1 MIIYFSNINISKLDE
16 FYIENRILLNF
27 LKEVRKYKRVL
38 DYRRS
43 LVAYYILYWYLLFNK
58 IISEFTPVK
67 IFKNNHGKPYLIGI
81 DNCFFNITHSG
92 DWVAVAIS
100 NAEVGIDLEYNES
113 FDFNEVIDYVLSER
127 EKIFFLQ
134 LSDSFKC
141 ETFYRFWT
149 LKESFVKAIG
159 TGLIKSMNSFPTEL
173 WSNNICVTG
182 KRNFKF
188 LELPFYENYSFA
200 VCCNIC
206 DNIENMIEVKISK

>member
-43 LVAYYILYWYLLFNK
+43 LVAYYILYEYLLFNK

-92 DWVAVAIS
+92 DWVAVA
-100 NAEVGIDLEYNES
+100 N
-113 FDFNEVIDYVLSER
+113 
-127 EKIFFLQ
+127 
-134 LSDSFKC
+134 
-141 ETFYRFWT
+141 
-149 LKESFVKAIG
+149 
-159 TGLIKSMNSFPTEL
+159 
-173 WSNNICVTG
+173 
-182 KRNFKF
+182 
-188 LELPFYENYSFA
+188 
-200 VCCNIC
+200 
-206 DNIENMIEVKISK
+206 